1 MTRALNA
8 ADLYGLSRLAVH
20 AVRETTDL
28 VEQMHR
34 TIARVSAPIGQSSS
48 GRTRGITGL
57 VYRSIHGV
65 TGLVGGSLD
74 LAGRHLLRAPEEES
88 SSASRE
94 RIVAVI
100 NGVVGDHLE
109 ATANP
114 LAIAMRLRYRGQAL
128 SLDRTELE
136 RSIAR
141 PQSRLLIAV
150 HGLCLN
156 HHCWTPQGDE
166 AAVDL
171 PAELAR
177 RLGYTELHLHYNT
190 GRSIARNGRDLA
202 SLLEQ
207 LVSEWPAPVEEIVLL
222 GHSMGGLVS
231 RSACH
236 YGSEAGH
243 AWSDHLRRVVCLGS
257 PHLGA
262 PLEQAGH
269 RLERLLGVSPYSAPF
284 QKLGRMRSAGIID
297 LRHGRVLDH
306 GENLQARLPAQATL
320 HTVAATRSE
329 SSRRISARLI
339 GDGLVPVASA
349 LGQHPDAQK
358 RLPIAPEHACV
369 LAGVG
374 HMGLLRDWRV
384 VETLEG
390 WVGGVAFDRVETP
403 ARGR

>member
-20 AVRETTDL
+20 AVAETTDL

-34 TIARVSAPIGQSSS
+34 TIARVSAPLGTATS

-57 VYRSIHGV
+57 VYRSIQGV

-74 LAGRHLLRAPEEES
+74 LAGRHLLRSPEEES
-88 SSASRE
+88 SSARRE
-94 RIVAVI
+94 RIVSVI

-114 LAIAMRLRYRGQAL
+114 LAIAMRLRYQGQAL
-128 SLDRTELE
+128 SLDGPELART
-136 RSIAR
+136 IAR

-156 HHCWTPQGDE
+156 HHCWSPPEDE
-166 AAVDL
+166 TGANL
-171 PAELAR
+171 PGELAR

-190 GRSIARNGRDLA
+190 GRPIACNGRDLA
-202 SLLEQ
+202 SLLEE
-207 LVSEWPAPVEEIVLL
+207 LVSRWPVPVEDIVLL

-243 AWSDHLRRVVCLGS
+243 AWTDQLRRVVCLGS

-262 PLEQAGH
+262 PLEQVGH

-297 LRHGRVLDH
+297 LRHGRVLDQA
-306 GENLQARLPAQATL
+306 EDVQARLPAQTAL

-329 SSRRISARLI
+329 SARRISARMI

-358 RLPIAPEHACV
+358 RLPVAPEHACV

-374 HMGLLRDWRV
+374 HVGLLRDWRV
-384 VETLEG
+384 VEVLEG
-390 WVGGVAFDRVETP
+390 WIG
-403 ARGR
+403 

>member
-1 MTRALNA
+1 MTRDLNVT
-8 ADLYGLSRLAVH
+8 DLYGLGRLALH
-20 AVRETTDL
+20 AVAETTDL

-34 TIARVSAPIGQSSS
+34 TIARVSAPIGRSSS

-74 LAGRHLLRAPEEES
+74 LAGRHLLRVPEEAS

-94 RIVAVI
+94 RILSVI

-109 ATANP
+109 ATSNP
-114 LAIAMRLRYRGQAL
+114 LVIPMRLRYRGQAL
-128 SLDRTELE
+128 SLESVDLA
-136 RSIAR
+136 RSIGR
-141 PQSRLLIAV
+141 PRSRLLIAV

-156 HHCWTPQGDE
+156 HHCWSSPAEEGG
-166 AAVDL
+166 ADL

-177 RLGYTELHLHYNT
+177 RSGFTPLHLHYNS
-190 GRSIARNGRDLA
+190 GRPIACNGRDLA

-207 LVSEWPAPVEEIVLL
+207 LVNKWPVPVEEIVLI

-236 YGSEAGH
+236 YGTEAAH
-243 AWSDHLRRVVCLGS
+243 TWTRNLRRVVCLGS

-262 PLEQAGH
+262 PLEKAGYG
-269 RLERLLGVSPYSAPF
+269 LERLLGVSPYSAPF

-306 GENLQARLPAQATL
+306 AEDLHARLPVQATL

-329 SSRRISARLI
+329 EASRLTARLV

-349 LGQHPDAQK
+349 LGRHPQPDK
-358 RLPIAPEHACV
+358 RLPVASENQFV

-374 HMGLLRDWRV
+374 HMGLLHDWRV
-384 VETLEG
+384 VEVLED
-390 WVGGVAFDRVETP
+390 WVKG
-403 ARGR
+403 